1 MSTIVIDTIQG
12 KTTAGSIN
20 VRGEG
25 SNNTNLQQGLAKAWI
40 AHEADGTPSAYDSFN
55 NSSLTDLSTGLYKY
69 NFTNN
74 FAVAK
79 GYTNVGC
86 MGHYADHLVY
96 IKQINPHNSNDI
108 LTSSFEAAAMYVGTT
123 NPNHDFGV
131 YDYNY
136 VTHTANG
143 DLA

>member
-96 IKQINPHNSNDI
+96 IKPVS
-108 LTSSFEAAAMYVGTT
+108 Y
-123 NPNHDFGV
+123 
-131 YDYNY
+131 
-136 VTHTANG
+136 THLRAHET
-143 DLA
+143 